1 MTVDATDP
9 TSMNLGEVDLLC
21 RLALSARR
29 LGCRVHLRGVSPE
42 LRSLI
47 ELAGVDDVLLDPEER
62 TDTKDRH
69 LR

>member
-9 TSMNLGEVDLLC
+9 TSMDLGEVDLLC

-29 LGCRVHLRGVSPE
+29 LGCRVHLSGVSPE

-47 ELAGVDDVLLDPEER
+47 ELAGVDHVLLDPDER